1 MEFVIVG
8 TSAAVAGIVQNI
20 AGFGAGII
28 LMMILPHFYGVLGA
42 PALNTGIC
50 MVMTTLL
57 AIRYRKYLSFRT
69 IVVPLACFLLTTVTS
84 IWLVGSADLHLLGIA
99 LEFSSLC
106 WRYTSCSCRRT

>member
-42 PALNTGIC
+42 PAESI
-50 MVMTTLL
+50 
-57 AIRYRKYLSFRT
+57 SPS
-69 IVVPLACFLLTTVTS
+69 VP
-84 IWLVGSADLHLLGIA
+84 
-99 LEFSSLC
+99 SLFP
-106 WRYTSCSCRRT
+106 